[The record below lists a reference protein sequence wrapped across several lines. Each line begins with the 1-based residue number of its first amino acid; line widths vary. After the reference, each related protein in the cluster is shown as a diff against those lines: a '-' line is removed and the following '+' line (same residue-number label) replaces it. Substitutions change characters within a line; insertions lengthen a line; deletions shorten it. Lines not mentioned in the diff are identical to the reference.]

1 MKKKN
6 WARGAAIFCAVAM
19 TVSTVG
25 CGGKESKK
33 KVDNTIEDTKNLYI
47 MTSTGGYGAKYL
59 EALIEAFEKKNEGI
73 NVELTVTPSNS
84 SVMSESLKN
93 VENNDVDLYFCMQ
106 PASLAETLR
115 HTWNGEQALR
125 DMTYLYDSQIP
136 GEDVTLGEK
145 VNPTAKI
152 FCQTEG
158 RTTEDTSDDIYYG
171 IPGLVGPMG
180 LYYNETVINNAL
192 GEGKWSVPRTS
203 NELIALCERLKEKD
217 VHFLM
222 PGGMDGYSRSLFLTW
237 WAQYEG
243 YDNFL
248 KFFEGTGYDTSKDRE
263 VENSYY
269 IFQQPGR
276 KASLEASYELV
287 SYKNGYSL
295 PNSVE
300 IGVNVL
306 NEWQS
311 RFFIAKNKLAFYPT
325 GSWLGNEVITDTG
338 VDYDSQ
344 IKMMKSPV
352 ISSIIE
358 STDSYSGSDDKRLP
372 NITSDKI
379 LSQVVAYVD
388 GEGKLPAGVT
398 EEEVAIVRQAR
409 NTAACLGESGS
420 IVAPAYSN
428 AKKLADE
435 FLLFMASDEGIQ
447 IVKDN
452 TYGSFLPYSYEYKE
466 LDSLEQSIADVVE
479 DAIFVDNVQYSPV
492 FYRGGVSAL
501 AGYDNNTIDTLLC
514 KKDGPTGAEIYEG
527 ILEAYGSGA
536 WSNIMQKV
544 E

>member
-6 WARGAAIFCAVAM
+6 WVRGAAVLCAVAV
-19 TVSTVG
+19 TASTVG

-33 KVDNTIEDTKNLYI
+33 KVDNTVEDTKNLVI
-47 MTSTGGYGAKYL
+47 MTSTGGYGSKYL
-59 EALIEAFEKKNEGI
+59 EALIEAFEKKNEGV

-84 SVMSESLKN
+84 SAMSESLKN

-106 PASLAETLR
+106 PAALAETLR

-136 GEDVTLGEK
+136 GEDVTVGEK

-158 RTTEDTSDDIYYG
+158 RTTEDTSDDTYYG

-192 GEGKWSVPRTS
+192 GEGNWSVPRTS

-248 KFFEGTGYDTSKDRE
+248 KFFEGIGYDTSKDRE

-276 KASLEASYELV
+276 KASFEASYELV

-325 GSWLGNEVITDTG
+325 GSWLANEVITDTG
-338 VDYDSQ
+338 LDYDSQ

-372 NITSDKI
+372 NITSDEI

-388 GEGKLPAGVT
+388 GEGELPAGVT

-409 NTAACLGESGS
+409 NTTACLGESGC

-452 TYGSFLPYSYEYKE
+452 TYGSFLPYSHEYKE
-466 LDSLEQSIADVVE
+466 LDPLEQSIADVIK
-479 DAIFVDNVQYSPV
+479 DAIFVDNVKYSPL

-514 KKDGPTGAEIYEG
+514 KKDGPTGTEIYEE
-527 ILEAYGSGA
+527 IVEAYGSGA
-536 WSNIMQKV
+536 WSNIMQKI